1 MPLITISNEFKYNL
15 FHIPVI
21 AELITS
27 FVKAITYPYEEINIF
42 IIVSTVIQ
50 ILLCIMIGYD
60 NNFINIPDFCY
71 WLIGFNNIVSSVVLS
86 LFVLLNIKKIK
97 HIEDNIFL
105 GSFIILTFI
114 YQLDVIFIINSYYLS
129 GKKFKEHKI
138 NCILPVIIITTTD
151 KKITNVETNN

>member
-27 FVKAITYPYEEINIF
+27 FVKAIIYPYEEITIF
-42 IIVSTVIQ
+42 IIVSSVMQ
-50 ILLCIMIGYD
+50 NLLCIIIGYD
-60 NNFINIPDFCY
+60 NHALNIPDVCF
-71 WLIGFNNIVSSVVLS
+71 WIIGFNNIVSSVVLF
-86 LFVLLNIKKIK
+86 LFVLLNLEKIK

-129 GKKFKEHKI
+129 GKKFKEYKI
-138 NCILPVIIITTTD
+138 NCILPIIQIKTTN
-151 KKITNVETNN
+151 KEIQL